1 LLDDEK
7 GEAIS
12 SMTKVTEGGGGKF
25 TFNLEYTY

>member
-12 SMTKVTEGGGGKF
+12 SMTKVIEGGGKF
-25 TFNLEYTY
+25 TVNLEYTY